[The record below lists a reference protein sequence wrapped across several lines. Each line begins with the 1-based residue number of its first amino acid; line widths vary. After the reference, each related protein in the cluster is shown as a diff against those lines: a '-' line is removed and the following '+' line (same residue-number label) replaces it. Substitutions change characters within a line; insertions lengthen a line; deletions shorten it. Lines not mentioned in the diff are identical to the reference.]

1 MPPPPKSVSSGE
13 PSPPSA
19 DHADSPESI
28 EADLDASDS
37 VEGYESDSD
46 SAASTS
52 LASSVR
58 DYVFENNRRYHKFKE
73 GRYLIP
79 NDDIEQEREDM
90 KHTMCLHV
98 ANNNLH
104 FAPLDHPQKI
114 LDLGTGTGIWAIDM
128 GDEYPSAEIIGV
140 DLSPIQPS
148 FVPPNVKFYVD
159 DVESEWIDKPESIDF
174 IHARHMAPAIK
185 NWPELLQQAYRTLRP
200 GAWIELQELK
210 LKPSCDDGTM
220 PDDYLVA
227 DFMSNLA
234 KGFSCFGVDLLG
246 MERNQQLL
254 IDAGFVNV
262 EEKIFKVP
270 IGAWAR
276 DQKWKTIGMYNRSV
290 IADALQGVA
299 MGPYSRGLK
308 WTPEEIEKYLIG
320 VRRSLANTSIHSYYT
335 FHVVYGQKPTTG

>member
-114 LDLGTGTGIWAIDM
+114 LDLGTGTGIWAIDSK
-128 GDEYPSAEIIGV
+128 Y
-140 DLSPIQPS
+140 
-148 FVPPNVKFYVD
+148 Y
-159 DVESEWIDKPESIDF
+159 
-174 IHARHMAPAIK
+174 HR
-185 NWPELLQQAYRTLRP
+185 
-200 GAWIELQELK
+200 
-210 LKPSCDDGTM
+210 
-220 PDDYLVA
+220 
-227 DFMSNLA
+227 
-234 KGFSCFGVDLLG
+234 FGSS
-246 MERNQQLL
+246 LL
-254 IDAGFVNV
+254 ILIISSGGR
-262 EEKIFKVP
+262 IP
-270 IGAWAR
+270 QRR
-276 DQKWKTIGMYNRSV
+276 DYRHRPQPHPTVIRAAQRQVLRRRRRIGMDRQTRV
-290 IADALQGVA
+290 G
-299 MGPYSRGLK
+299 
-308 WTPEEIEKYLIG
+308 
-320 VRRSLANTSIHSYYT
+320 
-335 FHVVYGQKPTTG
+335 